1 MSPFKEKHCINK
13 GTDTYGKIATVMDE
27 WIVWKALGLTV

>member
-1 MSPFKEKHCINK
+1 MSPFKGKHCINK
-13 GTDTYGKIATVMDE
+13 GTGTYGKITTEMDE